1 MESEQKPSAS
11 SFLDRLKEAT
21 GVVATK
27 AREGVEELQTKH
39 ELAQAYNDLGRT
51 AADLVESGAVAHPEL
66 TERVEKIRALK
77 AQLEAAPAAETPAEP
92 AKPDAG

>member
-51 AADLVESGAVAHPEL
+51 AAALVESGAVSHPEL

-77 AQLEAAPAAETPAEP
+77 AQLEAAPAGETPAAP
-92 AKPDAG
+92 AEPDAG